1 MRLSCAEANPSLTE
15 TNVRN
20 NPAVPAEVKFAYKI
34 GQLVH
39 RLHYYNVVCVILG
52 HEVVNNYFKSSLP
65 PQIPAYYVHWLTED
79 GRADYPRVILEKY
92 LVPRK

>member
-1 MRLSCAEANPSLTE
+1 
-15 TNVRN
+15 
-20 NPAVPAEVKFAYKI
+20 VPAEVKFAYKI

>member
-1 MRLSCAEANPSLTE
+1 M
-15 TNVRN
+15 
-20 NPAVPAEVKFAYKI
+20 PAEVKFAYKI

-65 PQIPAYYVHWLTED
+65 PQIPAYYVYWLTED
-79 GRADYPRVILEKY
+79 GRADYPRVILEKN

>member
-1 MRLSCAEANPSLTE
+1 M
-15 TNVRN
+15 
-20 NPAVPAEVKFAYKI
+20 PAEVKFAYKI